1 MVGIK
6 ETFDTVQNIAQ
17 KQQYG
22 AISIPEFNEY
32 ANMANIDLFNERLG
46 SIRDYYRLGK
56 AMAKT
61 GTGMNKE
68 IDLLLSPFYTP
79 NISVAVVGGLASVPT
94 DCEYVESIT
103 YLSRDVK
110 WIPNNKRASYADSTI
125 DTPTAEWPV
134 YSDLNNQIRILPTN
148 ISPVVINYYKTPLTV
163 KYNYTLVSNRP
174 VYSPTGSV
182 DFQWKPT
189 QRIDLIMRICGYIGI
204 AIRDTE
210 LIQYSEQQENTIA

>member
-46 SIRDYYRLGK
+46 SVRDYYRLGK
-56 AMAKT
+56 AIAKT
-61 GTGMNKE
+61 GAGMNKE
-68 IDLLLSPFYTP
+68 IDLLLSSFYVEDVTAL
-79 NISVAVVGGLASVPT
+79 VTGGVVSIP
-94 DCEYVESIT
+94 DECEYVDSIT
-103 YLSRDVK
+103 YLNRAVK
-110 WIPNNKRASYADSTI
+110 WIPNNKRASYLDSTI
-125 DTPTAEWPV
+125 DTPTVDWPV
-134 YSDLNNQIRILPTN
+134 YSDLDGRIRILPTN
-148 ISPVVINYYKTPLTV
+148 IPSVLINYYKTPDEV
-163 KYNYTLVSNRP
+163 IYNYSLTGNRP
-174 VYSPTGSV
+174 VYNPIGSV
-182 DFQWKPT
+182 DFQWHPT

-210 LIQYSEQQENTIA
+210 LIQYSEKQENTIA